1 MTRTEDDA
9 TPMNSGLASSPR
21 RGSSSPASTGPA
33 GSLFEAQVAASY
45 MLAML
50 AGAPPRGLPNAMIE
64 SVQVQAAP
72 EGFPLDDVV
81 VHARDATGSAAILEI
96 QVKRTVS
103 FTQSD
108 HVFADVVGQAAS
120 ACGEDSGEQGH
131 HELAV
136 ALARSARTALG
147 PCHDVVMWA
156 RKTTATQLFARLA
169 LRGVANE
176 PMRAFAETFRSNLA
190 KAGAPSDNAT
200 TWGLL
205 RRFQILPFDFDV
217 AGSEWEQLMLERARR
232 LLHDEEMHLARSL
245 WSRLVGHALALATTG
260 GSVTTGE
267 LRQEFHE
274 FRFAGE
280 RRYATARRAVAEAAR
295 HAYDDIDDNVGG
307 VILSRSAH
315 LVGLRASMDSGRFIE
330 VRGDAGV
337 GKSALL
343 RHLAA
348 QLSAEA
354 RIIFLSPGRTAPG
367 GWPAMRAQIGFA
379 DGAADLLS
387 DLAAGGGAVLFLDN
401 LDRFSPGEQTT
412 VRDLVREASTVPGLF
427 VVASARRE
435 FGLEVPSFIPDDA
448 VARLG
453 RAPPLVVDELDDQ
466 DLAELRDGSPEL
478 RGLLDDRHPAS
489 AVTRNLFRLG
499 RLARRRSPTGNPA
512 LPRTEAEMARQWWAT
527 GGDSS
532 DDSPSMRD
540 NRRLLRR
547 LAIEVIDGVD
557 PHDGSAEPSRVVNAL
572 VASQTLREPS
582 HDVIEFRHDVLRQW
596 AIANVLM
603 QEPQLV
609 GRLALDRAPSAIE
622 ARGLELAGIG
632 SLAPGDGSM
641 IFAALLTAVSRDG
654 AHPAWRR
661 SVLLA
666 PMRSENP
673 TAALSGAAD
682 LLAVEDAAILRE
694 LVRVVKAVEVTSASE
709 LLRSAGIEPD
719 AAASGVDV
727 PVLNRWLPLVEY
739 LVQYDAL
746 PAGTLLEVVPFLATW
761 SACTRGA
768 DPLTPAITRRM
779 YGWLESFEAGT
790 LFAGVAKP
798 AAGDWHRRRSLGGEI
813 RSAFLRF
820 CDATPD
826 LAVVYLERILAGPVN
841 GPIVTSVLK
850 DSGRLA
856 FVTPGRLADLAMRS
870 MVPHSEPSGRTG
882 RRAARA
888 FGSWDHELY
897 PPSPRQVPFLSLLE
911 ASPGHGLRLVR
922 RIVDRAIQDDDP
934 DGHRDA
940 VRPVLIFDDGPRPFD
955 HPRSYRLSREA
966 SSGPLASAL
975 MALEQW
981 GHLRLE
987 RNDDARDVIA
997 DVLGDGAAPAAY
1009 LLVAV
1014 DLILSHWPSTA
1025 TASAPFVGCPTLLS
1039 WDLER
1044 AVVDGMS
1051 SVPVPGLETV
1061 DRGGTADPDDLAARP
1076 SRRTSLDHRLDTL
1089 AIHGPAVVR
1098 EEVERRLRFDAK
1110 LLGPAEQDF
1119 TLACAPLMAV
1129 HALNRIDPANWR
1141 EVHLQDGRI
1150 GWSYVSPHAEDEH
1163 FRRLQDVSASRTDDD
1178 PMLYLPI
1185 SAALDTPPTEPR
1197 QLLAACLR
1205 WASGKLPGG
1214 GSSADL
1220 SQIRDLAIVGAA
1232 LLVVRHGDLA
1242 TLQSVGPWARKVF
1255 ERALVLPDDQIH
1267 RMRSG
1272 LAYNPG
1278 AIAFAGRVTL
1288 MRSGVA
1294 EHDVEAILR
1303 QAASGNPAGARGLA
1317 RIAAELASVDE
1328 RLVKA
1333 VLRLALGSCVDSR
1346 PDPRS
1351 RGARRGEHS
1360 NEAIAKAVSF
1370 ELSWWRND
1378 GVEPT
1383 WLGSPFHTS
1392 SGDAEG
1398 AAASHSSF
1406 VDQQAAAL
1414 WLGAASELFDVI
1426 AHPWVRD
1433 LAEAYAPWTWEA
1445 NGRGGEDN
1453 EGSGKRPDEWNNVFF
1468 ELLGRL
1474 GPVLAAADMDR
1485 LALGPLAE
1493 LPDEAFLHALP
1504 SFLYGVHYAYFG
1516 SGGLVAAEAVRIRG
1530 TVARRLAKSSS
1541 WCRMVRERSD
1551 GVEHMVGP
1559 AVAALFF
1566 AYQGPLQPIR
1576 TYLNSAGIPRLDPF
1590 LPLLIELA
1598 SEAPC
1603 LYVARLLL
1611 QLLSVHAEPR
1621 HIAGLLPVSR
1631 IWIENQAPEAVFW
1644 LEYDV
1649 GTLFC
1654 RFVRN
1659 ALAEPGANIIVA
1671 DTTRREL
1678 QGQVATLVH
1687 FGVAEASRLEKE
1699 LAKAPASF

>member
-1 MTRTEDDA
+1 MTGAEDDA
-9 TPMNSGLASSPR
+9 TPINSNPALSPR
-21 RGSSSPASTGPA
+21 RGASSPTSTGPA

-50 AGAPPRGLPNAMIE
+50 AGAPPRGLPNALVE
-64 SVQVQAAP
+64 SLQVQAAP
-72 EGFPLDDVV
+72 EGLPMDDVV
-81 VHARDATGSAAILEI
+81 VHARDAAGSTAILEI

-108 HVFADVVGQAAS
+108 PVFADVVGQAAS
-120 ACGEDSGEQGH
+120 AHGGGGDQGH

-136 ALARSARTALG
+136 ALSRSARTALG
-147 PCHDVVMWA
+147 PCHDVLMWA
-156 RKTTATQLFARLA
+156 RNTTATQLFARLA

-176 PMRAFAETFRSNLA
+176 QMRAFAETFRSNLA
-190 KAGAPSDNAT
+190 KAGAPSDDAT

-232 LLHDEEMHLARSL
+232 SLHDEEVHLAGSL

-260 GSVTTGE
+260 GSVTTRE
-267 LRQEFHE
+267 LRQELHE

-295 HAYDDIDDNVGG
+295 LAYNDIDDDVGG

-315 LVGLRASMDSGRFIE
+315 LAGLRASMDSGRYVE

-343 RHLAA
+343 RHLSV

-354 RIIFLSPGRTAPG
+354 RVVFLSPGRTTAG

-387 DLAAGGGAVLFLDN
+387 DLAAAGGGVLFLDN

-435 FGLEVPSFIPDDA
+435 FGLETPSFIPDDA

-453 RAPPLVVDELDDQ
+453 HAPPLLVDELDDQ

-478 RGLLDDRHPAS
+478 RGLLDDRHPAL

-499 RLARRRSPTGNPA
+499 RLARRRSPTGDPA
-512 LPRTEAEMARQWWAT
+512 LPRTEAEMARQWWVT
-527 GGDSS
+527 GGDGS
-532 DDSPSMRD
+532 DDGPLRRN

-547 LAIEVIDGVD
+547 LAIEVIEGVD
-557 PHDGSAEPSRVVNAL
+557 PHDGSAEPAHVVDAL

-582 HDVIEFRHDVLRQW
+582 HDIIEFRHDVLRQW
-596 AIANVLM
+596 AIANVLL

-609 GRLALDRAPSAIE
+609 GCLALDRAPSAIE

-632 SLAPGDGSM
+632 SLTPGDGST

-661 SVLLA
+661 SMLLA

-673 TAALSGAAD
+673 AAALSGAAD

-694 LVRVVKAVEVTSASE
+694 LVRVVRAVEVTSASN
-709 LLRSAGIEPD
+709 LLRAAGIEPN

-727 PVLNRWLPLVEY
+727 PVLDRWLPLVEY
-739 LVQYDAL
+739 LVQFDAL
-746 PAGTLLEVVPFLATW
+746 PAATLLEVVPFLATW

-779 YGWLESFEAGT
+779 YDWLERLEAGT
-790 LFAGVAKP
+790 LFVGAAGSAV
-798 AAGDWHRRRSLGGEI
+798 GDWHRRRTLGGEI

-820 CDATPD
+820 SDTSPD
-826 LAVVYLERILAGPVN
+826 LAIAYIERLSAGPTI
-841 GPIVTSVLK
+841 GPIIQSVLK

-856 FVTPGRLADLAMRS
+856 FAAPGRLADLAMRS
-870 MVPHSEPSGRTG
+870 MVPPSEQSGRAG

-897 PPSPRQVPFLSLLE
+897 PPSPRQGLFLSLLE
-911 ASPGHGLRLVR
+911 ASPEHGLRLVR
-922 RIVDRAIQDDDP
+922 RIVDHAIQDDDP
-934 DGHRDA
+934 DGQPGA
-940 VRPVLIFDDGPRPFD
+940 VGPVLIFDDGPRPFD

-987 RNDDARDVIA
+987 RNDDASDVIA
-997 DVLGDGAAPAAY
+997 DVLGDGVAPAAY

-1025 TASAPFVGCPTLLS
+1025 TASVPFVGCPTLLA

-1044 AVVDGMS
+1044 SVVDGAS
-1051 SVPVPGLETV
+1051 SAQVPGLEII
-1061 DRGGTADPDDLAARP
+1061 DRGETDAADDLAARP
-1076 SRRTSLDHRLDTL
+1076 SRRTRLDYRIDIL
-1089 AIHGPAVVR
+1089 AMQGPAVIR
-1098 EEVERRLRFDAK
+1098 AEVECRLRSAAE
-1110 LLGPAEQDF
+1110 LLGPPEQDA
-1119 TLACAPLMAV
+1119 TLACAPMMAT
-1129 HALNRIDPANWR
+1129 HALNRIDPANWH
-1141 EVHLQDGRI
+1141 EVHSQNGRV
-1150 GWSYVSPHAEDEH
+1150 GWSYVSPHGEEEH
-1163 FRRLQDVSASRTDDD
+1163 FRRLQDLASSRIDDD

-1185 SAALDTPPTEPR
+1185 SAALDAPPAEPS
-1197 QLLAACLR
+1197 QFLAACLR

-1214 GSSADL
+1214 ESQADL
-1220 SQIRDLAIVGAA
+1220 SQMRDVAIVGAA
-1232 LLVVRHGDLA
+1232 MLVLRDGAQDTILSAV
-1242 TLQSVGPWARKVF
+1242 PWARQVF
-1255 ERALVLPDDQIH
+1255 DAALLLPDDQLH
-1267 RMRSG
+1267 RTRAG

-1278 AIAFAGRVTL
+1278 GIAFAGRVRL
-1288 MRSGVA
+1288 LRGGIA
-1294 EHDVEAILR
+1294 ECDVEAILR
-1303 QAASGNPAGARGLA
+1303 QAASGNPAGARGFA
-1317 RIAAELASVDE
+1317 TTVVELATADV
-1328 RLVKA
+1328 RLVKS
-1333 VLRLALGSCVDSR
+1333 VLRLALGSCWTNARES
-1346 PDPRS
+1346 S
-1351 RGARRGEHS
+1351 SRRGRMGMRS
-1360 NEAIAKAVSF
+1360 NEVIAKAVGL
-1370 ELSWWRND
+1370 ELSWWRSN
-1378 GVEPT
+1378 GVEPV
-1383 WLGSPFHTS
+1383 W
-1392 SGDAEG
+1392 SGFPIRNGGDNSREG
-1398 AAASHSSF
+1398 AATSGGF

-1414 WLGAASELFDVI
+1414 WLIAVRELFDVS
-1426 AHPWVRD
+1426 AHPWMRD
-1433 LAEAYAPWTWEA
+1433 LAEAFAPWTWEA
-1445 NGRGGEDN
+1445 NGCGSEADEDSV
-1453 EGSGKRPDEWNNVFF
+1453 ECPDEWNDVFL

-1474 GPVLAAADMDR
+1474 GPALQAPDMDR
-1485 LALGPLAE
+1485 LVLGSLLK
-1493 LPDEAFLHALP
+1493 LPDRAFLRAIP
-1504 SFLYGVHYAYFG
+1504 SFLYGVHSAHFG
-1516 SGGLVAAEAVRIRG
+1516 DGGLAAAEAVRIRFA
-1530 TVARRLAKSSS
+1530 VAQGLAKSSG
-1541 WCRMVRERSD
+1541 WHRMARERSD
-1551 GVEHMVGP
+1551 GVEHTLGP

-1566 AYQGPLQPIR
+1566 AHQGPLQPIR
-1576 TYLNSAGIPRLDPF
+1576 TYLNPAGIARLDPF
-1590 LPLLIELA
+1590 LPLLIELG

-1621 HIAGLLPVSR
+1621 HIAWLLPVSR
-1631 IWIENQAPEAVFW
+1631 VWIENQPPEAAFW
-1644 LEYDV
+1644 SAYEI
-1649 GTLFC
+1649 GTSFC
-1654 RFVRN
+1654 RYLRD
-1659 ALAEPGANIIVA
+1659 ALAEPGADITVTDAI
-1671 DTTRREL
+1671 RREL
-1678 QGQVATLVH
+1678 QEQVATLVH

-1699 LAKAPASF
+1699 LA